1 MDFDIN
7 TIKLPSQRILTKVK
21 TLKLTSKPENISIVE
36 RFIDD
41 LRSEFN
47 IGDEVYGNVL
57 ISLTE
62 AANNAIIH
70 GNKCDE
76 KKEVTIDYGVDARG
90 KNLTFIIKDQ
100 GPGFDYNNLPD
111 PTAPENL
118 EKTSGRGVFLMM
130 QLADMVVFSDNGATV
145 EMSFRL

>member
-1 MDFDIN
+1 MQ
-7 TIKLPSQRILTKVK
+7 TTTGVKKIKFA
-21 TLKLTSKPENISIVE
+21 SKPENITIVE
-36 RFIDD
+36 KFIDD
-41 LRSEFN
+41 LRGELN
-47 IGDEVYGNVL
+47 IGDDVYGNIL

-76 KKEVTIDYGVDARG
+76 RKEVEISYELDGRG
-90 KNLTFIIKDQ
+90 KNLSFIIKDQ

-145 EMSFRL
+145 EMQFRV

>member
-1 MDFDIN
+1 MLKEAVKS
-7 TIKLPSQRILTKVK
+7 IKFA
-21 TLKLTSKPENISIVE
+21 SKPENVALVE

-41 LRSEFN
+41 LRSELN
-47 IGDEVYGNVL
+47 IGDDVYGNIL
-57 ISLTE
+57 ITMTE
-62 AANNAIIH
+62 AANNAILH
-70 GNKCDE
+70 GNKGDAS
-76 KKEVTIDYGVDARG
+76 KEVEILWEVDERG

-130 QLADMVVFSDNGATV
+130 QLADLVVFSNNGATI
-145 EMSFRL
+145 EMQFRL

>member
-1 MDFDIN
+1 MNYFILA
-7 TIKLPSQRILTKVK
+7 TISKQVGH
-21 TLKLTSKPENISIVE
+21 LKFPSKPENITLVE
-36 RFIDD
+36 RLIDD

-47 IGDEVYGNVL
+47 IGDDTYGNIL

-62 AANNAIIH
+62 AANNAILH
-70 GNKCDE
+70 GNKADE
-76 KKEVTIDYGVDARG
+76 NKNVEINYEIDSRG
-90 KNLTFIIKDQ
+90 KNLTFVIKDQ

-130 QLADMVVFSDNGATV
+130 QLADMVVFGDNGATI
-145 EMSFRL
+145 EMQFRI

>member
-1 MDFDIN
+1 MK
-7 TIKLPSQRILTKVK
+7 TIKFS
-21 TLKLTSKPENISIVE
+21 SKPENITIVE
-36 RFIDD
+36 KFIDD
-41 LRSEFN
+41 LRSELN
-47 IGDEVYGNVL
+47 IGDDVYGNIL

-70 GNKCDE
+70 GNKCNEAKVGEISYDL
-76 KKEVTIDYGVDARG
+76 DGRG
-90 KNLTFIIKDQ
+90 KNLSLIVKDQ

-130 QLADMVVFSDNGATV
+130 QLADMVVFSDKGATI
-145 EMSFRL
+145 EMQFRL

>member
-1 MDFDIN
+1 M
-7 TIKLPSQRILTKVK
+7 TIETVK
-21 TLKLTSKPENISIVE
+21 ALKFQSRPENISIVE
-36 RFIDD
+36 KFVDD
-41 LRSEFN
+41 LKNEIN

-76 KKEVTIDYGVDARG
+76 KKEVEITYSFDPRSRH
-90 KNLTFIIKDQ
+90 LSFIIKDQ

-130 QLADMVVFSDNGATV
+130 QLADMVVFSDNGATA
-145 EMSFRL
+145 EMQFKL

>member
-1 MDFDIN
+1 MK
-7 TIKLPSQRILTKVK
+7 TIRFA
-21 TLKLTSKPENISIVE
+21 SKPSNISIVE
-36 RFIDD
+36 KLVDD
-41 LRSEFN
+41 LRGEYN
-47 IGDEVYGNVL
+47 IGDDVYGNIL

-76 KKEVTIDYGVDARG
+76 SKEVTIEYGLDARG
-90 KNLTFIIKDQ
+90 KNLTFIVKDQ
-100 GPGFDYNNLPD
+100 GKGFDYTQLPD
-111 PTAPENL
+111 PTAPENI

-130 QLADMVVFSDNGATV
+130 QLADMVVFNDNGATV

>member
-145 EMSFRL
+145 EMSFRI